1 MTFEELVE
9 ERIDLCLGLLLCH
22 GTSPFRECS
31 PWSVTRK
38 SGRSP
43 VSRVLQT
50 LMAITTA
57 RSRRVSPLVGVVKQA
72 WSFVASH
79 DGGPVGTA
87 DLLSKVD
94 ERLDFVRGNS
104 VSHPRRGS
112 SSQRPATPPPA
123 FGKRFSMQRSLLR
136 TTLSLGAILLLL
148 SGCAT
153 IFTGDSQTVR
163 FSSEPSAV
171 SFELI
176 DSSGKVIHQ
185 GVTPAV
191 VELKRGSGFFQ
202 SADLTLRASHG
213 GRTTEMH
220 LDQKFAG
227 WYLGNVI
234 FGGLI
239 GILVVDPA
247 TGAMW
252 SFDENVHF
260 DLEDPDANTGL
271 EILSERTRN
280 PVEGGISVLSLDDVP
295 DALRSSLVRLR

>member
-1 MTFEELVE
+1 
-9 ERIDLCLGLLLCH
+9 
-22 GTSPFRECS
+22 
-31 PWSVTRK
+31 
-38 SGRSP
+38 
-43 VSRVLQT
+43 
-50 LMAITTA
+50 
-57 RSRRVSPLVGVVKQA
+57 
-72 WSFVASH
+72 
-79 DGGPVGTA
+79 
-87 DLLSKVD
+87 
-94 ERLDFVRGNS
+94 
-104 VSHPRRGS
+104 
-112 SSQRPATPPPA
+112 
-123 FGKRFSMQRSLLR
+123 MQRSLLR